1 MYSHKL
7 KVIRVHA
14 YFGQVC
20 KTLIIDKGLS
30 FKENHLNL
38 LRSFGITSQP
48 EKYVVKLAN
57 GGTVDSNEALMNE
70 DRILI
75 LPVQEVLNFAAAE
88 QVKQEGEGNKALIDA
103 INSVHMGNFK

>member
-20 KTLIIDKGLS
+20 KTIVIDKVNS
-30 FKENHLNL
+30 YKENHLSI
-38 LRSFGITSQP
+38 LRNFGITSQP
-48 EKYVVKLAN
+48 EKYVIKLAN

-75 LPVQEVLNFAAAE
+75 LPIQEVLNFAAAE
-88 QVKQEGEGNKALIDA
+88 QVK
-103 INSVHMGNFK
+103 